1 MNCDG
6 CNSLET
12 ISFLSNLK
20 YLNCDGCNSLETIP
34 CLPNLK
40 YLGCYNCRLLTKI
53 EIMPI
58 LEFINC
64 HNCPWLKYEHLEYR
78 NEALDQYFV
87 FGVSIENKKCI
98 KAHEKNL
105 ANLIQIQRWYKKYKK
120 IKKFIGL
127 LTSEN
132 FLSWYY
138 YPVNQGGKQTILR
151 LHKTKT

>member
-1 MNCDG
+1 M
-6 CNSLET
+6 
-12 ISFLSNLK
+12 
-20 YLNCDGCNSLETIP
+20 
-34 CLPNLK
+34 
-40 YLGCYNCRLLTKI
+40 GCYNCRLLTKI
-53 EIMPI
+53 EIMLI

-64 HNCPWLKYEHLEYR
+64 NNCTWLKYEHLEYR
-78 NEALDQYFV
+78 NEYSGTGA
-87 FGVSIENKKCI
+87 SIENKKCI

-138 YPVNQGGKQTILR
+138 DPVNQGGKQTIRR
-151 LHKTKT
+151 LIKTKSLKTRT